1 MTMVAQDTQFIDR
14 RKEPTSVFVLSAW
27 WLPHSGYICV
37 VVNNFKLGREAV

>member
-1 MTMVAQDTQFIDR
+1 MIMVDQDTQFIDR
-14 RKEPTSVFVLSAW
+14 REELTSVFVLSSP